1 MSQNIRRAIKKRN
14 MIYRKTK
21 KSKRQCDMDK
31 CRLLR
36 NTVVKQSKRSY
47 FKGLRRC
54 GTIWKAIKYLRDNTQ
69 IPDLRMGSME
79 ALTGAG
85 NATML
90 NERISMHPSQ
100 FSVSLQPTLFRG

>member
-31 CRLLR
+31 YRLLR

-54 GTIWKAIKYLRDNTQ
+54 GTKQFWKAIKYLRKNTQ
-69 IPDLRMGSME
+69 IPDCRWVLWK
-79 ALTGAG
+79 L
-85 NATML
+85 
-90 NERISMHPSQ
+90 
-100 FSVSLQPTLFRG
+100 